1 VLSLTD
7 RNELPVCGTS
17 PRCSRKAVRALLNG
31 SGWSLVAWRALALAV
46 SLVCITCSGPEAQVE
61 KLIDEMAREFP
72 PQGAETL
79 SQREHR
85 LRGLL
90 RKALAPELAVLSP
103 WTEPA
108 TVDREAVVDLVV
120 QAHGPGLPRHLE
132 VRGMTVELE
141 DPPVRGIA
149 RGQLVLSASQPG
161 DLHGRVVPFDVSVR
175 QRGGRWI
182 IAGVE
187 LRQEQQSLP
196 EARP

>member
-1 VLSLTD
+1 MASS
-7 RNELPVCGTS
+7 PTS
-17 PRCSRKAVRALLNG
+17 PQCLRRAARALLKG
-31 SGWSLVAWRALALAV
+31 SGWSIVAWRALALPV
-46 SLVCITCSGPEAQVE
+46 SLVCMTCSGPEAEVE

-72 PQGAETL
+72 PQGEEVL

-90 RKALAPELAVLSP
+90 RKALAPQLAVLSP

-108 TVDREAVVDLVV
+108 TLDRDAVVDLVV
-120 QAHGPGLPRHLE
+120 QARGPGVPRHLE
-132 VRGMTVELE
+132 VRGLTVELE
-141 DPPVRGIA
+141 DPAVRGIA
-149 RGQLVLSASQPG
+149 RGQLVVSASQPG
-161 DLHGRVVPFDVSVR
+161 DLHARVVPFEVTVR
-175 QRGGRWI
+175 QRSGRWI